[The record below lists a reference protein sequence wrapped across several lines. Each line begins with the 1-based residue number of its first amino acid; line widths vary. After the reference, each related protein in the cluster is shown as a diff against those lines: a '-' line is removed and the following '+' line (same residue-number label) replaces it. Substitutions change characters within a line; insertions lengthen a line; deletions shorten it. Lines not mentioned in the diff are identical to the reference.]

1 MGTSEPARA
10 IRATSERFPLDIW
23 RALRHHRASHA
34 RLEMKGLW
42 FLSRRRWEADNKP
55 TVNFGISRV
64 LRKALLKSTLA
75 EFVTRLD
82 DEDESD
88 DESTGSA
95 LTELEEEG
103 EKEEGKGEEG
113 KEEEGE
119 EEEGEEE
126 EGEEEGE
133 EEDEE
138 EEGEGEEEDV
148 DMAEG

>member
-1 MGTSEPARA
+1 
-10 IRATSERFPLDIW
+10 
-23 RALRHHRASHA
+23 
-34 RLEMKGLW
+34 MKGLW

-64 LRKALLKSTLA
+64 LREALLKSTLA

-103 EKEEGKGEEG
+103 EKEEGK
-113 KEEEGE
+113 
-119 EEEGEEE
+119 
-126 EGEEEGE
+126 
-133 EEDEE
+133 
-138 EEGEGEEEDV
+138 EEEDV